1 MKNQTETNVP
11 NRKNLVEVC
20 LTTCRNFLEQIEKT
34 KEAILTE
41 FRATLGA
48 HSQLLR
54 LALNEAEALAWQTD
68 YPHLVFPAL
77 AVEKAQAV
85 ATWDARQRSLRLGR
99 PARELA
105 A

>member
-11 NRKNLVEVC
+11 NRKNLVQVC
-20 LTTCRNFLEQIEKT
+20 MDSCRNFLGQIEKT
-34 KEAILTE
+34 KEAILAK

-48 HSQLLR
+48 QGQLLR

-85 ATWDARQRSLRLGR
+85 ATWDARQRSLRLDH

>member
-1 MKNQTETNVP
+1 MASC
-11 NRKNLVEVC
+11 RK
-20 LTTCRNFLEQIEKT
+20 FLEQIEKT

-48 HSQLLR
+48 HGQLLR

-85 ATWDARQRSLRLGR
+85 VTWDARQRSLRLDR